1 VTSATLKHL
10 SVEALVEQFRLMALA
25 QDEALLDDEH
35 TKYNRLFDK
44 MEEVKGELKSRPDDG
59 RRAMLPLLA
68 HSNAQVRLKAAIALL
83 AFEPEAAR
91 AALQRISDANEYPQ
105 AARARGMMRAV
116 DESRYVPS

>member
-25 QDEALLDDEH
+25 QDEALLDDEY

-44 MEEVKGELKSRPDDG
+44 MEEVKGELKGRPDDG

-83 AFEPEAAR
+83 ALEPEAAR

-105 AARARGMMRAV
+105 AADARGMMKAL
-116 DESRYVPS
+116 DEGRYVPS